1 MTFIKMAAASAL
13 LTLIPTA
20 AMAQTAA
27 PTAADCDAW
36 FMKVDTNKDGSL
48 GQQEEATKFI
58 GMKNPS
64 AVDNQN
70 NDTTAIVSTLTKED
84 FLAECAKGTYGMPT
98 N

>member
-1 MTFIKMAAASAL
+1 MTFIKMAAAAAL

-58 GMKNPS
+58 GMKS
-64 AVDNQN
+64 QSSVDDQN
-70 NDTTAIVSTLTKED
+70 NGATANALTLTKED
-84 FLAECAKGTYGMPT
+84 FLTECAKGTYGMPM

>member
-1 MTFIKMAAASAL
+1 MTFIKMAAAAAL

-58 GMKNPS
+58 GMKS
-64 AVDNQN
+64 QSSVESQN
-70 NDTTAIVSTLTKED
+70 NGATANALTLTKED